1 MYRDLTHGSI
11 TKGLLLFALPMIA
24 GNLLQQLYNIA
35 DTLIVGQ
42 ALGRN
47 ALAAVGF
54 AYTLMVFLTSIFLGL
69 SMGAGALFSIC
80 LGRGEK
86 KALRAAVAHAFAL
99 IGAVTLVLNLSVYLL
114 ADPILRFL
122 QIPHELYSSMR
133 DYLLIIFGG
142 LAATFLYNFFACLL
156 RAVGN
161 SVVPLWFLGI
171 SALLNIGLDLLFV
184 PVLHFGVAGAAAA
197 TVIAQYVS
205 GGGLT
210 LYTILRC
217 RELLPRRE
225 DLHFN
230 GRILRELADLSL
242 LTCAQQSAMN
252 FGILLVQ
259 RLVDSFGPVIMAAF
273 AAAVK
278 IDSFAYLPVQDFGNA
293 FSTFA
298 AQNYGAGQ
306 TERLRQGFRTATAVS
321 AAFSCA
327 ISAMV
332 VLFARPLMRIFVQ
345 AGETEVLAAGV
356 RYLRIEGA
364 FYAGIGC
371 LFLLYGFYRAVQ
383 CPGMSVVLTVI
394 SLGTRV
400 ALAYALAGPVGE
412 AGIWAAIPIGWFLA
426 DFVGYGYYFLRR
438 QRLLSPAPSG
448 KTD

>member
-47 ALAAVGF
+47 ALAAVGS

-80 LGRGEK
+80 LGRGDK

-383 CPGMSVVLTVI
+383 RPGMSVVLTVI

>member
-47 ALAAVGF
+47 ALAAVGS

-80 LGRGEK
+80 LGRGDK

-278 IDSFAYLPVQDFGNA
+278 IDSFAYLPVQGFGNA

-383 CPGMSVVLTVI
+383 RPGMSVVLTVI

>member
-47 ALAAVGF
+47 ALAAVGS

-80 LGRGEK
+80 LGRGDK
-86 KALRAAVAHAFAL
+86 KALRAAVAHASAL

-217 RELLPRRE
+217 RELLPRWE

-306 TERLRQGFRTATAVS
+306 TERLRQGFRTVTAVS

-383 CPGMSVVLTVI
+383 RPGMSVVLTVI

-438 QRLLSPAPSG
+438 QRLLSPAPPV

>member
-11 TKGLLLFALPMIA
+11 TKGLLLFALPMIV

-47 ALAAVGF
+47 ALAAVGS

-80 LGRGEK
+80 LGRGDK

-161 SVVPLWFLGI
+161 SMVPLWFLGI

-332 VLFARPLMRIFVQ
+332 VLLARPLMRIFVQ

-383 CPGMSVVLTVI
+383 RPGMSVVLTVI

>member
-47 ALAAVGF
+47 ALAAVGS

-80 LGRGEK
+80 LGRGDK

-242 LTCAQQSAMN
+242 LTCVQQSAMN

-259 RLVDSFGPVIMAAF
+259 RLVDSFGPIIMAAF

-383 CPGMSVVLTVI
+383 RPGMSVVLTVI

>member
-47 ALAAVGF
+47 ALAAVGS

-80 LGRGEK
+80 LGRGDK

-332 VLFARPLMRIFVQ
+332 VLFARLLMRIFVQ

-356 RYLRIEGA
+356 HYLRIEGA

-383 CPGMSVVLTVI
+383 RPGMSVVLTVI

>member
-47 ALAAVGF
+47 ALAAVGS

-80 LGRGEK
+80 LGRGDK
-86 KALRAAVAHAFAL
+86 KALRAAAAHAFAL

-122 QIPHELYSSMR
+122 QMPHELYSSMR

-383 CPGMSVVLTVI
+383 RPGMSVVLTVI

-448 KTD
+448 KMD

>member
-47 ALAAVGF
+47 ALAAVGS

-80 LGRGEK
+80 LGRGDK

-114 ADPILRFL
+114 ADSILRFL

-259 RLVDSFGPVIMAAF
+259 RLVDSFGPIIMAAF

-306 TERLRQGFRTATAVS
+306 AERLRQGFRTATAVS

-383 CPGMSVVLTVI
+383 RPGMSVVLTVI

-438 QRLLSPAPSG
+438 QRLLSPALPW

>member
-47 ALAAVGF
+47 ALAAVGS

-80 LGRGEK
+80 LGRGDK

-306 TERLRQGFRTATAVS
+306 TERLRQGFRTVTAVS

-383 CPGMSVVLTVI
+383 RPGMSVVLTVI

-448 KTD
+448 KMD

>member
-47 ALAAVGF
+47 ALAAVGS

-371 LFLLYGFYRAVQ
+371 LFLLYGFYRAVPR
-383 CPGMSVVLTVI
+383 PGMSVVLTVI

-448 KTD
+448 KMD

>member
-1 MYRDLTHGSI
+1 MYRNLTHGSI

-47 ALAAVGF
+47 ALAAVGS

-80 LGRGEK
+80 LGRGDK

-197 TVIAQYVS
+197 TVIAQHVS
-205 GGGLT
+205 SGGLT

-383 CPGMSVVLTVI
+383 RPGMSVVLTVI

-448 KTD
+448 KMD

>member
-42 ALGRN
+42 TLGRN
-47 ALAAVGF
+47 ALAAVGS

-80 LGRGEK
+80 LGRGDK

-306 TERLRQGFRTATAVS
+306 TERLRQGFRTVTAVS

-383 CPGMSVVLTVI
+383 RPGMSVVLTVI

-448 KTD
+448 KMD

>member
-47 ALAAVGF
+47 ALAAVGS

-80 LGRGEK
+80 LGRGDK
-86 KALRAAVAHAFAL
+86 KALRAAVAHASAL

-197 TVIAQYVS
+197 TVIAQHVS
-205 GGGLT
+205 SGGLT

-383 CPGMSVVLTVI
+383 RPGMSVVLTVI

>member
-47 ALAAVGF
+47 ALAAVGS

-80 LGRGEK
+80 LGRGDK

-217 RELLPRRE
+217 QELLPRRE

-383 CPGMSVVLTVI
+383 RPGMSVVLTVI

-448 KTD
+448 KMD

>member
-47 ALAAVGF
+47 ALAAVGS

-80 LGRGEK
+80 LGRGDK

-161 SVVPLWFLGI
+161 SVVPLWVLGI

-306 TERLRQGFRTATAVS
+306 TERLRQGFRTVTAVS

-383 CPGMSVVLTVI
+383 RPGMSVVLTVI

-448 KTD
+448 KMD

>member
-47 ALAAVGF
+47 ALAAVGS

-80 LGRGEK
+80 LGRGDK
-86 KALRAAVAHAFAL
+86 KALRAAAAHAFAL

-383 CPGMSVVLTVI
+383 RPGMSVVLTVI

>member
-47 ALAAVGF
+47 ALAAVGS

-80 LGRGEK
+80 LGRGDK

-383 CPGMSVVLTVI
+383 RPGMSVVLTVI

-438 QRLLSPAPSG
+438 QRLLSPALPG
-448 KTD
+448 KMD

>member
-47 ALAAVGF
+47 ALAAVGS

-80 LGRGEK
+80 LGRGDK

-306 TERLRQGFRTATAVS
+306 TERLRQGFRTVTAVS

-383 CPGMSVVLTVI
+383 RPGMSVVLTVI

-438 QRLLSPAPSG
+438 QRLLPPAPSG
-448 KTD
+448 KMD

>member
-47 ALAAVGF
+47 ALAAVGS

-80 LGRGEK
+80 LGRGDK

-217 RELLPRRE
+217 RELLPRWE

-383 CPGMSVVLTVI
+383 RPGMSVVLTVI

-448 KTD
+448 KMD

>member
-47 ALAAVGF
+47 ALAAVGS

-80 LGRGEK
+80 LGRGDK
-86 KALRAAVAHAFAL
+86 KALRAAVTHAFAL

-345 AGETEVLAAGV
+345 AGEAEVLAAGV

-383 CPGMSVVLTVI
+383 RPGMSVVLTVI

-448 KTD
+448 KMD